1 MPTETWTAP
10 AVRQAIGPLRTKIV
24 HYAADQRVT
33 DPPLEDLRLAASEA
47 LTNCVVHAFRDGDPG
62 TITASLRVG
71 TRSGELELI
80 VIDDGSGMAPRS
92 DSPGLGLGLG
102 LIDRVAERVSVG
114 VPLTGK
120 GTELRVTFA
129 CDRP

>member
-1 MPTETWTAP
+1 
-10 AVRQAIGPLRTKIV
+10 V

-47 LTNCVVHAFRDGDPG
+47 LTNCVLHAFLDREPG

-71 TRSGELELI
+71 AASGELEL
-80 VIDDGSGMAPRS
+80 VVADDGSGMAPRT

-102 LIDRVAERVSVG
+102 LISRITERVSVG
-114 VPLTGK
+114 VPLSGK
-120 GTELRVTFA
+120 GTELRMTFP
-129 CDRP
+129 CGRP